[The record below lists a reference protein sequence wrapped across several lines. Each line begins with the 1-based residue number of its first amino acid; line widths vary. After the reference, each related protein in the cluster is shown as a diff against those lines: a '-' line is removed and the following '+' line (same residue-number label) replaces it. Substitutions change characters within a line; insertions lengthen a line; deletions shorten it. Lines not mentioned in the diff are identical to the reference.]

1 MTIDLPK
8 LLDDGQGDPV
18 GRGRASAL
26 ASDHCVG
33 AGAVETLSFPA
44 EFLPSRGM
52 FEAPLAEHLASASD
66 ASDYQRFTS
75 QLPFILVFT
84 PHALKLP
91 RQSRTAKRSGYRH
104 AKQGERR
111 GNAGH
116 DGAATVKAAPPA
128 RRFAV
133 QEP

>member
-1 MTIDLPK
+1 M
-8 LLDDGQGDPV
+8 
-18 GRGRASAL
+18 L
-26 ASDHCVG
+26 AS
-33 AGAVETLSFPA
+33 
-44 EFLPSRGM
+44 
-52 FEAPLAEHLASASD
+52 
-66 ASDYQRFTS
+66 TS
-75 QLPFILVFT
+75 QSTSTILVILIVT

-91 RQSRTAKRSGYRH
+91 RQSRTAKRSGYRP

-116 DGAATVKAAPPA
+116 DRAASVKAAPPA